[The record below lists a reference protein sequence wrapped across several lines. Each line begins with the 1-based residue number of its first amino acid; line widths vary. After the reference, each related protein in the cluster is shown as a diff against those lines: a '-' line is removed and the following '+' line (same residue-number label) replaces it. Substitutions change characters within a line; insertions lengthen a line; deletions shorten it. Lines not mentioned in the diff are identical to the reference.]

1 MKIRYLTL
9 LTTLVF
15 LGFTVSAFAKGKPV
29 YFTYDVELIG
39 DVYGESD
46 TPWGDDGKLVY
57 SLRNQPGLMNLNHFR
72 KFFNIERGGITGENC
87 FGDLVAAVPP
97 ALIPAPTTP
106 LRGFL
111 REHKKGVANG
121 MFWFSGFTVDA
132 VGSPDRKSVLYLLQV
147 TGEFVKGSA
156 AGWPENG
163 NLNSNFMVMTNW
175 ELKVENEGKSVAN
188 RSCEDSG
195 GLALIVTVAKHLFD

>member
-46 TPWGDDGKLVY
+46 TSWGDDGNQVY

-72 KFFNIERGGITGENC
+72 TFFNNLRGGKTGENC
-87 FGDLVAAVPP
+87 FGDLVVAVPP

-121 MFWFSGFTVDA
+121 MFWFRGFTGEPLEA
-132 VGSPDRKSVLYLLQV
+132 DRKAVLYLLVV
-147 TGEFVKGSA
+147 TGEFLGGS
-156 AGWPENG
+156 AGWPENEKI
-163 NLNSNFMVMTNW
+163 MDMTNW

-188 RSCEDSG
+188 RSCEGSA
-195 GLALIVTVAKHLFD
+195 GLALMVTVDKQ